1 MPYTVAKNAV
11 ESWFR
16 KKLLKPRIPDYM
28 MGIDTGLGLDGTSV
42 SVSATNGT
50 LTSTDFTVS
59 DLKIT
64 MESVLRAAESIP
76 PRDRGDSLVMPVYN
90 YTFSS
95 SGQSPN
101 EPINIQTVNIPWR
114 HIYTYQ
120 AAQQAANTTFG
131 AQAMQGVYGQ
141 LGALGAQSAGGYQEA
156 SNQANYYNQ
165 CAYGYGLGQYMG
177 IGGQQTMMNNI
188 MNSVVT
194 MNYPTQTPE
203 EREAWM
209 KAEKECE
216 EKRVVAVK
224 RAESLLFTILKPEQ
238 VKQYTDHG
246 YFETEVDDRIY
257 RIKKGRSGNVFL
269 VKDGKEVA
277 RYCAHPKD
285 WTPDQDVMI
294 SQLLMLKTNEKR
306 FLQTANRTQLL
317 RAA

>member
-1 MPYTVAKNAV
+1 MPYTAAKNAV

-28 MGIDTGLGLDGTSV
+28 MGIDTSFGLDGTSV
-42 SVSATNGT
+42 SVTATNGT

-64 MESVLRAAESIP
+64 MESVLRAAESVP
-76 PRDRGDSLVMPVYN
+76 PRDRGNSLVMPIYN
-90 YTFSS
+90 YTFTTGGSS
-95 SGQSPN
+95 VVN
-101 EPINIQTVNIPWR
+101 DPINIQTVNIPWQ
-114 HIYTYQ
+114 YVYQ
-120 AAQQAANTTFG
+120 YEGAQQAKG
-131 AQAMQGVYGQ
+131 GM
-141 LGALGAQSAGGYQEA
+141 LGSIGAQSAFGYQAA
-156 SNQANYYNQ
+156 SNNYYSQ
-165 CAYGYGLGQYMG
+165 MAYGLGQY
-177 IGGQQTMMNNI
+177 GGFGAEQTTMNNI
-188 MNSVVT
+188 INSVMTV
-194 MNYPTQTPE
+194 NYPEQTPE
-203 EREAWM
+203 EREAWI
-209 KAEKECE
+209 KAEKERT

-238 VKQYTDHG
+238 VRQYQDHG
-246 YFETEVDDRIY
+246 YFETEIDDRTY

-277 RYCAHPKD
+277 RFCAHPEL

-306 FLQTANRTQLL
+306 FLETANRTQLL

>member
-64 MESVLRAAESIP
+64 MESVLRAAESVP
-76 PRDRGDSLVMPVYN
+76 PRDRGNSLVMPVYN

-101 EPINIQTVNIPWR
+101 ERINIQTVNIPWQ
-114 HIYTYQ
+114 HVYGYEV
-120 AAQQAANTTFG
+120 AQQAASG
-131 AQAMQGVYGQ
+131 AQAMQGLYGQ
-141 LGALGAQSAGGYQEA
+141 LGALGAQTASGYHAA
-156 SNQANYYNQ
+156 SSQANYYNQ
-165 CAYGYGLGQYMG
+165 SVYGYGLGQYMG

>member
-1 MPYTVAKNAV
+1 MPYTAAKNAIDSLVKRFRPNPLPV
-11 ESWFR
+11 E
-16 KKLLKPRIPDYM
+16 IV
-28 MGIDTGLGLDGTSV
+28 MGADTGLRLDGTSV
-42 SVSATNGT
+42 SFTATNGT

-64 MESVLRAAESIP
+64 MESVLRAAESVP
-76 PRDRGDSLVMPVYN
+76 PRDRGNSLVMPVYN

-101 EPINIQTVNIPWR
+101 ERINIQTVNIPWQ
-114 HIYTYQ
+114 HVYGYEV
-120 AAQQAANTTFG
+120 AQQAASG
-131 AQAMQGVYGQ
+131 AQAMQGLYGQ

-294 SQLLMLKTNEKR
+294 SQLLMLKTDEKR

>member
-1 MPYTVAKNAV
+1 MPYIAAKNAV

-42 SVSATNGT
+42 SFTATNGT

-101 EPINIQTVNIPWR
+101 EPINIQTVNIPWQ
-114 HIYTYQ
+114 YVYAYQATQQ
-120 AAQQAANTTFG
+120 AAQAASG
-131 AQAMQGVYGQ
+131 AYAMQGLGGQ
-141 LGALGAQSAGGYQEA
+141 LGALGAQSAGGYQA
-156 SNQANYYNQ
+156 VSSQANYYNQ
-165 CAYGYGLGQYMG
+165 SVYGYGLGQYMG
-177 IGGQQTMMNNI
+177 IGGQQTMMSNI
-188 MNSVVT
+188 INSVVT
-194 MNYPTQTPE
+194 MDYPAQTPE

-209 KAEKECE
+209 K
-216 EKRVVAVK
+216 
-224 RAESLLFTILKPEQ
+224 AESLLFTILKPEQ

-277 RYCAHPKD
+277 RYCAHPAE
-285 WTPDQDVMI
+285 WTPDPDVMI